1 MKCVVSFFAIL
12 LLGSSSVGC
21 SSGSSDAP
29 PDASTSGSDGG
40 GDGGPGDVVGT
51 CTPSPGFAGNAKHV
65 GAYCSPNGGQC
76 ATYGNSLVQCSI
88 DLSPQGSDFCI
99 LIGCQADTDC
109 GQDGCCTGESGNPI
123 HACVPSGCFDAG
135 ICPGIPQ

>member
-1 MKCVVSFFAIL
+1 MKSIVLSALVVL
-12 LLGSSSVGC
+12 LAGTGGLAC

-29 PDASTSGSDGG
+29 PDASVPSEGG
-40 GDGGPGDVVGT
+40 GGPGEVIGT
-51 CTPSPGFAGNAKHV
+51 CTPTPGFAGNAKHV

-88 DLSPQGSDFCI
+88 DLSAQGADFCI
-99 LIGCQADTDC
+99 LIGCSADTDC
-109 GQDGCCTGESGNPI
+109 GQDGCCTGESGNPV

-135 ICPGIPQ
+135 VCPGIPQ